1 MTIDPGNLDSSDH
14 RCGYVAIVG
23 RPNVG
28 KSTLLNSL
36 VGQKVSITSK
46 KSQTTRHR
54 INGILTDAQSQFIFV
69 DTPGFQT
76 RHTNRLN
83 SGMNRTVTQSMRDV
97 DVVIVVIEALRF
109 DDRDKLVMKLL
120 PVNNKQGKPVILVIN
135 KVDRLRDKSQ
145 LLPFL
150 EKMAKKYT
158 FTAIVPVS
166 AEQGTQLPDLINT
179 IRLYLPQNPPVFG
192 EDEVTDRSE
201 RFIAAELVREKLF
214 RLLGEEIPYSTSVVI
229 DQFTTEGELRKIHAS
244 IIVDKANQ
252 KAIVIGKDG
261 EKLKVIGTQAR
272 KDMEKI
278 FGSKVYLEVWV
289 KVKSGW
295 ADDAQ
300 VLKNLGYE

>member
-1 MTIDPGNLDSSDH
+1 MTIDPGNLDSSDY

-54 INGILTDAQSQFIFV
+54 INGILTDARSQFIFV

-83 SGMNRTVTQSMRDV
+83 SVMNRTVTQSMRDV
-97 DVVIVVIEALRF
+97 DVVILVIEALRF
-109 DDRDKLVMKLL
+109 DDRDKLVTKLL
-120 PVNNKQGKPVILVIN
+120 PVSNKQGKPVILVIN

-150 EKMAKKYT
+150 EKMAKEYT
-158 FTAIVPVS
+158 FAAIVPVS

-201 RFIAAELVREKLF
+201 RFLAAELVREKLF

-244 IIVDKANQ
+244 IIVDKSNQ

-261 EKLKVIGTQAR
+261 EKLKIIGTQAR
-272 KDMEKI
+272 KDMEKS
-278 FGSKVYLEVWV
+278 FGGKVYLEVWV

>member
-261 EKLKVIGTQAR
+261 EKLKVVGTQAR

>member
-1 MTIDPGNLDSSDH
+1 MIINPDNLSSSGY

-69 DTPGFQT
+69 DTPGFQN

-83 SGMNRTVTQSMRDV
+83 SVMNRTVTQSMREV
-97 DVVIVVIEALRF
+97 DVVILVIEALRF
-109 DDRDKLVMKLL
+109 DDRDKLVTKLL

-150 EKMAKKYT
+150 EKMAKEYT
-158 FTAIVPVS
+158 FAAIVPVS

-214 RLLGEEIPYSTSVVI
+214 RLLGEEIPYSISVVI
-229 DQFTTEGELRKIHAS
+229 DQFTTESDLRKIHAS